1 VKQQLAA
8 QGFGSVG
15 SLLVGAP
22 ARVSCDPGF
31 VTAPQGKDYL
41 ATGRGGLSGGAG
53 GYAMGP
59 SKLVVCLSDL
69 LPG

>member
-1 VKQQLAA
+1 VEQQLAA

-22 ARVSCDPGF
+22 ARVSHDPDF
-31 VTAPQGKDYL
+31 ATVPQGNDYL
-41 ATGRGGLSGGAG
+41 ANGRGGLTGGAG

-59 SKLVVCLSDL
+59 SKLMVRLSDL